1 MRGRSDSRAKVR
13 HKSIAEK
20 TVSVA
25 CQRLT
30 PVGPLA
36 ALEARSVAA
45 SRSNAYGTLANSRPG
60 PVLHGCINP
69 TTKLCPSMTT
79 MIDHMPNTSR
89 RSDRRVT
96 ISMNAQDLK
105 LLEQVQLNAYSAS
118 DAMRQVLRAQ
128 HKALSAAAKTEKK
141 RGR

>member
-1 MRGRSDSRAKVR
+1 
-13 HKSIAEK
+13 
-20 TVSVA
+20 
-25 CQRLT
+25 
-30 PVGPLA
+30 
-36 ALEARSVAA
+36 
-45 SRSNAYGTLANSRPG
+45 
-60 PVLHGCINP
+60 
-69 TTKLCPSMTT
+69 MTT
-79 MIDHMPNTSR
+79 MIDHMPDTSS

-105 LLEQVQLNAYSAS
+105 LLEEVQFLLNAYSAT